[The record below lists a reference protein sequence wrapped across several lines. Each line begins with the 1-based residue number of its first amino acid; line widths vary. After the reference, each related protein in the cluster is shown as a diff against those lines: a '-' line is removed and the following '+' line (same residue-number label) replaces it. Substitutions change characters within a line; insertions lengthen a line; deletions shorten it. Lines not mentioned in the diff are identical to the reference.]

1 MPQTVQKY
9 VLTPRHQFIDLN
21 KELINFKL
29 DFQVVASNPSMEFEV
44 LVVEQKQLDSMDI
57 KNLQMKKVKGKIGGS
72 IQANKNEY
80 KNYFLVVKSF
90 GSENLEAEVIV
101 NLEEIDALPQP
112 PVEAQTPPPQPN
124 ISQAVAQTTTPQV
137 IKIPFYKQTWFYI
150 LLVGIIVGA
159 ALYWY
164 LYIRKGAT
172 EASEHAPLEP
182 AATEPDLY
190 GRISRTVREV
200 S

>member
-9 VLTPRHQFIDLN
+9 VLGPRHQFIDLN

-29 DFQVVASNPSMEFEV
+29 DFQVVASDPLKEFEV

-57 KNLQMKKVKGKIGGS
+57 KNLQMKKIKGKIGGS

-80 KNYFLVVKSF
+80 KNYFLVVKS
-90 GSENLEAEVIV
+90 SDNENLEADVIV
-101 NLEEIDALPQP
+101 NLDELEPSPEP
-112 PVEAQTPPPQPN
+112 PAEAQPAPT
-124 ISQAVAQTTTPQV
+124 IAQTATQPTTTQPIV
-137 IKIPFYKQTWFYI
+137 KIPFYKQTWFYVFLI
-150 LLVGIIVGA
+150 GIVMGGV
-159 ALYWY
+159 LYWY
-164 LYIRKGAT
+164 LYIRKGA
-172 EASEHAPLEP
+172 APEP
-182 AATEPDLY
+182 ADPIPSEPAVKEPDLY